1 MCEFFQI
8 LLDSQPPAEQHV
20 PVTVGV
26 DRAVAA
32 LFEADRDV
40 LLRIQLDP
48 FGAVVADPGNEG
60 DVVAFRSGPCVPA
73 GRGWFRFVHSSWF
86 VPSLSGAQYT
96 AKRVWR
102 QPTLRRVRHFAGY
115 WVPILS

>member
-1 MCEFFQI
+1 MRCC
-8 LLDSQPPAEQHV
+8 LNSQPPAKQPV

-32 LFEADRDV
+32 LFKADRDV
-40 LLRIQLDP
+40 LLRIQLDQ

-60 DVVAFRSGPCVPA
+60 DVVAFGSEPCVPA
-73 GRGWFRFVHSSWF
+73 GRGWFRFVHGSWF

-96 AKRVWR
+96 AKRV
-102 QPTLRRVRHFAGY
+102 
-115 WVPILS
+115 